1 MFPKILQ
8 IVKEAPDV
16 YENSAYILEALD
28 WVCWQMTGV
37 QSRSVCAAGYKAFY
51 HHEWGYPAPSFFRE
65 LDPRMEN
72 VVATKLD
79 APVLPVGANAGGLTA
94 AMAQTLGLCE
104 GTPVAVGIIDAH
116 ASVAA
121 AGINTP
127 GKMLV
132 IMGTSSCHMLLADEA
147 VSVPGICGIVKDG
160 ILPGFFGY
168 EAGQPCVGDSF
179 SWFSRCCLP
188 EEYRRQAQ
196 EAGLN
201 IHQFLRSKAQK
212 LLPGESGLLALDWF
226 NGVRSVLMDFNLSGA
241 IIGLTI
247 GTKPEEIYRALIES
261 TAFGTRRIKEQF
273 EAAGVHVTQ
282 LCAAGGIPARDPMT
296 MQIYADVCNCDI
308 YLAGSD
314 QSGAFGSA
322 IIGAAAAGKE
332 TTGCENA
339 AQLAGK
345 IGKLRELVYRPNAEN
360 AARYD
365 ALYREYCALHD
376 YFGCGANDVMKR
388 LKAMRT
394 QAKLAREEG

>member
-65 LDPRMEN
+65 LDSRMEN

-168 EAGQPCVGDSF
+168 
-179 SWFSRCCLP
+179 
-188 EEYRRQAQ
+188 
-196 EAGLN
+196 
-201 IHQFLRSKAQK
+201 
-212 LLPGESGLLALDWF
+212 
-226 NGVRSVLMDFNLSGA
+226 
-241 IIGLTI
+241 
-247 GTKPEEIYRALIES
+247 
-261 TAFGTRRIKEQF
+261 
-273 EAAGVHVTQ
+273 
-282 LCAAGGIPARDPMT
+282 
-296 MQIYADVCNCDI
+296 
-308 YLAGSD
+308 
-314 QSGAFGSA
+314 
-322 IIGAAAAGKE
+322 
-332 TTGCENA
+332 
-339 AQLAGK
+339 
-345 IGKLRELVYRPNAEN
+345 
-360 AARYD
+360 
-365 ALYREYCALHD
+365 
-376 YFGCGANDVMKR
+376 
-388 LKAMRT
+388 
-394 QAKLAREEG
+394 